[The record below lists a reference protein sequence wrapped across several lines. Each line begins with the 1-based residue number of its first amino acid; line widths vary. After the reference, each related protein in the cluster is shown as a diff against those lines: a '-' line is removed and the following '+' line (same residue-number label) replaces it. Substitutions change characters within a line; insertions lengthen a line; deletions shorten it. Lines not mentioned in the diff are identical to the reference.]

1 MYYQLLY
8 KASVYLNTGMIWKS
22 GNIEAANVGESI
34 DFLLRFLTTFS
45 RQIHGT
51 PYFLSILTQA
61 PKETG
66 FTSIKK
72 YKRVIYDKGKYA
84 RFLS

>member
-1 MYYQLLY
+1 MYHQLLY
-8 KASVYLNTGMIWKS
+8 KASVYLNTGMIWES
-22 GNIEAANVGESI
+22 GNIGAANVRESI
-34 DFLLRFLTTFS
+34 DFLLRFFTTFS
-45 RQIHGT
+45 RQIHGI

-72 YKRVIYDKGKYA
+72 QA
-84 RFLS
+84 SNL